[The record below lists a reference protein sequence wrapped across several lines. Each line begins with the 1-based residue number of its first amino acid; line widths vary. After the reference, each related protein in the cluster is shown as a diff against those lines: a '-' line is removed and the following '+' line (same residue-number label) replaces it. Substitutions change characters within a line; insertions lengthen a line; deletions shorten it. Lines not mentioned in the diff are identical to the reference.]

1 MIANV
6 TWRERVF
13 RILLGLL
20 LLAGVLIWSN
30 ELRWLYVI
38 GVLPL
43 VTGMVGWCP
52 FYSVL
57 KRLTQ
62 D

>member
-1 MIANV
+1 VIANM
-6 TWRERVF
+6 TWRERVL

-20 LLAGVLIWSN
+20 LLAGVLVSSN

>member
-1 MIANV
+1 MIANM
-6 TWRERVF
+6 TWRERVL

-20 LLAGVLIWSN
+20 LLAGVLVSSN